1 MSFKPEVI
9 AAIITAISAIIVGI
23 LNSPAVGKIIN
34 FPQSYIITPTL
45 MPSESFYR
53 EDVIYPNEY
62 SDTDLAG
69 NQIYMKLVPSGKFLL
84 GSKFGIHDGNLVQ
97 EVNLSAFYID
107 VYEVTNTLYQAC
119 VSAGA
124 CLPPTG
130 VESYSR
136 NSYYQSIDFVDYP
149 VVNVN
154 WYMAQS
160 YCEWRGMQ
168 LPTEPQWEKAARGG
182 LQGKSYPWG
191 ESMPVCEKGVENG
204 AKFDDNV
211 RCNGT
216 DTEIVGNY
224 FSNGFGL
231 YDMAGNV
238 WEWTRS
244 LYKPYP
250 YVAKDGRENME
261 LIDPRV
267 LRGGSWRN
275 AQYLQRVSFRNKA
288 HPDLASNMV
297 GFRCVRLLP

>member
-1 MSFKPEVI
+1 
-9 AAIITAISAIIVGI
+9 
-23 LNSPAVGKIIN
+23 
-34 FPQSYIITPTL
+34 
-45 MPSESFYR
+45 
-53 EDVIYPNEY
+53 
-62 SDTDLAG
+62 
-69 NQIYMKLVPSGKFLL
+69 
-84 GSKFGIHDGNLVQ
+84 
-97 EVNLSAFYID
+97 
-107 VYEVTNTLYQAC
+107 
-119 VSAGA
+119 
-124 CLPPTG
+124 
-130 VESYSR
+130 
-136 NSYYQSIDFVDYP
+136 
-149 VVNVN
+149 
-154 WYMAQS
+154 
-160 YCEWRGMQ
+160 
-168 LPTEPQWEKAARGG
+168 
-182 LQGKSYPWG
+182 
-191 ESMPVCEKGVENG
+191 MPVCEKGVENG